1 MGSPFKMIPG
11 QHSGSNKDNG
21 MKALGQR
28 GLIKDAG
35 PKAYPLANNDP
46 NSKQIQPWEKDVD
59 LGGGTLDR
67 QTKLTDV
74 RPVTSLNSASPNKPG
89 VFTKALENAN
99 MSKINPEGGGA
110 LTTGYSNMNR
120 RYDKY
125 SNAGDFELMTNS
137 STNALKGFDTGS
149 RDGKVM
155 DYERAML
162 DTPDSARAV
171 LSPNVD
177 TRTSEAAHRADFM
190 GINQPI
196 TGFRSFFN
204 SDASGI
210 GDSATS
216 SQFEI
221 GKETSSGIKPAEI
234 TSSTDVADKLYKEG
248 TLDPTYDA
256 KLKAYKK
263 SN

>member
-1 MGSPFKMIPG
+1 MIPG
-11 QHSGSNKDNG
+11 EHSGSNKDNG
-21 MKALGQR
+21 MKAFGQR

-46 NSKQIQPWEKDVD
+46 NSKQIQPWETDVD

-74 RPVTSLNSASPNKPG
+74 RPVTSLHPASPNKPG
-89 VFTKALENAN
+89 IFTKALENAN
-99 MSKINPEGGGA
+99 MSSTSPEGGGA
-110 LTTGYSNMNR
+110 LTTGYSNEKNR
-120 RYDKY
+120 YNKY
-125 SNAGDFELMTNS
+125 SNTGDFELMTNS
-137 STNALKGFDTGS
+137 STNAFKGFDTGS
-149 RDGKVM
+149 RDGKRM

-162 DTPDSARAV
+162 DTPDSARKV
-171 LSPNVD
+171 LSPHVD
-177 TRTSEAAHRADFM
+177 TRSNEAAHRADFM
-190 GINQPI
+190 GIKQPI

-204 SDASGI
+204 SDASGVK
-210 GDSATS
+210 DSATS

-221 GKETSSGIKPAEI
+221 DKKNSSGVKTAKIA
-234 TSSTDVADKLYKEG
+234 TSTDVADKLYKEG
-248 TLDPTYDA
+248 TLDPTYNA

>member
-11 QHSGSNKDNG
+11 EHSGSNKDNG
-21 MKALGQR
+21 MKAFGQR
-28 GLIKDAG
+28 GLIKDPG

-46 NSKQIQPWEKDVD
+46 NSKQIQPWETDVD

-74 RPVTSLNSASPNKPG
+74 RPVTSLKSDSPNKPG

-99 MSKINPEGGGA
+99 MSSISPEGGGA
-110 LTTGYSNMNR
+110 LTTGYSNMQNR
-120 RYDKY
+120 YNKY
-125 SNAGDFELMTNS
+125 SNTGDFELMTNS
-137 STNALKGFDTGS
+137 STNDLKGFNSSSRTG
-149 RDGKVM
+149 VNN
-155 DYERAML
+155 YEMAML
-162 DTPDSARAV
+162 DTPDSARKV

-177 TRTSEAAHRADFM
+177 TRTSEASHRADFM
-190 GINQPI
+190 GIKQPI
-196 TGFRSFFN
+196 TGFKSFFN
-204 SDASGI
+204 SDASGV

-221 GKETSSGIKPAEI
+221 GKKTNSGIKPAKI
-234 TSSTDVADKLYKEG
+234 TSSNDVADKLYKEG